1 MLMSSFI
8 SRDGFTLVEMMVT
21 LFLAFLLCA
30 TLYATYTMQRKAHA
44 TQGQVVEM
52 QQNLRSAFEAM
63 TREIRLAGYDPR
75 GTAFRGGAVA
85 ISAARPT
92 LFAFAADLDGNGVL
106 GSVASPAGES
116 EYLAFDLY
124 TSGGAPTLGRA
135 SSATA
140 PITINNPGP
149 GQWQASGHQPVVD
162 HIERLEFAY
171 VLDDGRV
178 VADAS
183 ASGDEDAVR
192 AVRVS
197 ILARA
202 RFADGNFR
210 SSETF
215 RTALGTFWTGIP
227 GDGYRR
233 RLAITEIDLRNL
245 RR

>member
-1 MLMSSFI
+1 MSI
-8 SRDGFTLVEMMVT
+8 YRDLRGFTLVELIISV
-21 LFLAFLLCA
+21 FLATLLSGVFY
-30 TLYATYTMQRKAHA
+30 TTYAMQRKAHT
-44 TQGQVVEM
+44 TQTQVVEM
-52 QQNLRSAFEAM
+52 QQNLRGAFEAL
-63 TREIRLAGYDPR
+63 TREIRLVGYDPLA
-75 GTAFRGGAVA
+75 TAFKGGAVA
-85 ISAARPT
+85 ISAARPGV
-92 LFAFAADLDGNGVL
+92 FAFAADLDGNGVL

-124 TSGGAPTLGRA
+124 TSGGVPTLGRA
-135 SSATA
+135 SSSTA
-140 PITINNPGP
+140 PISISNPSP
-149 GQWQASGHQPVVD
+149 GQWQATGHQPVVD

-183 ASGDEDAVR
+183 ASGEEEKIR

-215 RTALGTFWTGIP
+215 RTALGTLWTGIP

>member
-1 MLMSSFI
+1 MSI
-8 SRDGFTLVEMMVT
+8 YRDLRGFTLVELIISV
-21 LFLAFLLCA
+21 FLATLLSGVFF
-30 TLYATYTMQRKAHA
+30 TTYAMQRKAHT
-44 TQGQVVEM
+44 TQAQVVEM
-52 QQNLRSAFEAM
+52 QQNLRGAFEAL

-75 GTAFRGGAVA
+75 GTAFKGGAVA
-85 ISAARPT
+85 ISAARPA
-92 LFAFAADLDGNGVL
+92 LFAFAADLDGNGEL
-106 GSVASPAGES
+106 GSVASPAAES

-124 TSGGAPTLGRA
+124 TSGGVPTLGRA

-140 PITINNPGP
+140 PIAISNPGP
-149 GQWQASGHQPVVD
+149 GQWQATGHQPVVD

-183 ASGDEDAVR
+183 ASGEEEAVR

-197 ILARA
+197 LLARA
-202 RFADGNFR
+202 RVADGNFSR
-210 SSETF
+210 GQTF
-215 RTALGTFWTGIP
+215 RTALGTLWTGFP